1 MRVSFHMSLGTVDEK
16 ELSVDCSN
24 CLIQY
29 SKISKQTGQK
39 RRFWPSLPAGPP
51 WQLHLHTGGTAI
63 MGWFWFGELLLSL
76 MRQQKFFPKKRKMAA
91 VSATSCG
98 WSKLS
103 RDQNNGFNITS
114 TLCPPAC
121 LLPPFLPCAVAEV
134 ICLLGTEK
142 HRSRPGLK
150 VWDLRDPSLEQLSS
164 ILGCHPRLSS
174 FQVYQFLFAKRDY
187 RTKLTTA
194 ELRQFGLET
203 ELILIE
209 RGKKPHPPKLL
220 KNSFKTI
227 KIMRIINITFQ

>member
-1 MRVSFHMSLGTVDEK
+1 MRVSFHMSLGTGDEK
-16 ELSVDCSN
+16 EDFCGLLKLPYSIFKNKQANGTEKAFLALTTSRPPLAAPFAHRRYSHHGMVLIWRTTLESDAATKILS
-24 CLIQY
+24 
-29 SKISKQTGQK
+29 
-39 RRFWPSLPAGPP
+39 
-51 WQLHLHTGGTAI
+51 
-63 MGWFWFGELLLSL
+63 
-76 MRQQKFFPKKRKMAA
+76 KKRKMAA

-142 HRSRPGLK
+142 HCSRPGSK